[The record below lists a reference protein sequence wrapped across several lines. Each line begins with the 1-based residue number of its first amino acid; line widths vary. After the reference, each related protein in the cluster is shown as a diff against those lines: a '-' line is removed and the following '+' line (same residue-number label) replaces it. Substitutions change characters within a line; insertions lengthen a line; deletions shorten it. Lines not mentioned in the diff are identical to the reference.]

1 MFVTVTRSP
10 TSERIEEAITAAID
24 VARKIGRDVI
34 FASRQGVTLI
44 VSPDDT
50 LESVSVRL
58 VEHLKT

>member
-10 TSERIEEAITAAID
+10 VNERIEEAITAAID
-24 VARKIGRDVI
+24 VARKIDRDVI

-44 VSPDDT
+44 VSPGDT
-50 LESVSVRL
+50 LETVSVRL